1 MERENVNLT
10 SAEWHL
16 MECLWEKSPR
26 IGREVVEHLK
36 DSVGWSRST
45 TLTLLRRMT
54 EKELIRCEEIDG
66 INAYSPLVDREAS
79 VVNETESFLNRVY
92 KGSVSMLMSAITKK
106 QDLTKEEIDELYAIL
121 KEAEGGDK

>member
-36 DSVGWSRST
+36 ESVGWSRST

-54 EKELIRCEEIDG
+54 EKELILCEEIDG
-66 INAYSPLVDREAS
+66 MNAYSPLVDREAS

-92 KGSVSMLMSAITKK
+92 KGSISMLMSAITKK
-106 QDLTKEEIDELYAIL
+106 QDLSKEEIDELYAIL

>member
-1 MERENVNLT
+1 MEKENVNLT

-16 MECLWEKSPR
+16 MESLWEKSPR

-36 DSVGWSRST
+36 ESVGWSRST

-66 INAYSPLVDREAS
+66 INAYSPLVDREVS

>member
-1 MERENVNLT
+1 MEKENVNLT

-36 DSVGWSRST
+36 ESVGWSRST

-79 VVNETESFLNRVY
+79 VVNETENFLNRVY

-106 QDLTKEEIDELYAIL
+106 QDLSKEEIDELYAIL

>member
-16 MECLWEKSPR
+16 MECLWEKSPQ

-36 DSVGWSRST
+36 KSVGWSRST

-66 INAYSPLVDREAS
+66 VNAYSPLVDREAS
-79 VVNETESFLNRVY
+79 VVNETENFLNRVY
-92 KGSVSMLMSAITKK
+92 KGSISMLMSAITQK

-121 KEAEGGDK
+121 KEAEGGNK

>member
-1 MERENVNLT
+1 MEHRENLLT
-10 SAEWHL
+10 AAEWHL

-36 DSVGWSRST
+36 ESVGWSRST

-79 VVNETESFLNRVY
+79 VVNETENFLNRVY

-106 QDLTKEEIDELYAIL
+106 QDLSKKEIDELYAIL